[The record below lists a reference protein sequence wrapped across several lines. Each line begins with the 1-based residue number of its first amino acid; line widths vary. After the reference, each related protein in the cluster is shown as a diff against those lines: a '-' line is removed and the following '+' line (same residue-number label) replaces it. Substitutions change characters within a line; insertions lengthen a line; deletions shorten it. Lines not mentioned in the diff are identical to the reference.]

1 MDKLGCFLNH
11 GGRKLTSDETIIDD
25 LASSAEGENTQRD
38 STKLVNVLEKV
49 SGTMAKKP
57 HDDKEALSTFP
68 CPYCKGDAYLHASHC
83 KSCGKDLVQFIA
95 AIDMLRGAQTQD
107 TANAE
112 VAQVNKL
119 PEPSLDGDN
128 KPESFLATLKG
139 FVHAAAMPSLLF
151 LILSFVTLW
160 STQLKTSE
168 SGPLAL
174 VIGVFLLCLS
184 VGATHVRE
192 CMGGQPSKWRLALWG
207 TALGLWIAV
216 LQTALHFILDKHVP
230 MERAEYF
237 ELLNTVLGVLFAYVS
252 GAAIPIAQRLIG
264 IPKLGLAELPTVLWR
279 VRFSLISGAFALLI
293 GFLK

>member
-1 MDKLGCFLNH
+1 
-11 GGRKLTSDETIIDD
+11 
-25 LASSAEGENTQRD
+25 
-38 STKLVNVLEKV
+38 
-49 SGTMAKKP
+49 
-57 HDDKEALSTFP
+57 
-68 CPYCKGDAYLHASHC
+68 
-83 KSCGKDLVQFIA
+83 
-95 AIDMLRGAQTQD
+95 
-107 TANAE
+107 
-112 VAQVNKL
+112 
-119 PEPSLDGDN
+119 
-128 KPESFLATLKG
+128 
-139 FVHAAAMPSLLF
+139 MPSLLF
-151 LILSFVTLW
+151 VALSYLALW
-160 STQLKTSE
+160 GTRLKTSE
-168 SGPLAL
+168 WGPITL

-207 TALGLWIAV
+207 AVLGLWIAA

-279 VRFSLISGAFALLI
+279 VRYSLISGAFALLI